1 LKEVEIMVET
11 EKKEGR
17 GSQERPWQAVNPF
30 DAVRVVVDRVLDTVL
45 EPIVRM
51 TPPEVRV
58 AVKRFVP
65 AVDVIEEDDDV
76 RIEVEIPGMS
86 AEDIALTLSE
96 QSLVIRG
103 EKKPEK
109 SGSRGFHRSERSYG
123 SFRRVVQIPVEV
135 DRERVD
141 ATFKNGVLIV
151 VIPKSHEAA
160 RKVQIRVDE
169 G

>member
-1 LKEVEIMVET
+1 MAET
-11 EKKEGR
+11 ETKEGR
-17 GSQERPWQAVNPF
+17 TPSDRPWQAVNPF

-45 EPIVRM
+45 EPIARM

-58 AVKRFVP
+58 AVKRSFVP
-65 AVDVIEEDDDV
+65 SVDVIEEDDDV
-76 RIEVEIPGMS
+76 RVEAEVPGVS
-86 AEDIALTLSE
+86 PDDISVTLAEH
-96 QSLVIRG
+96 SLVIRG

-109 SGSRGFHRSERSYG
+109 TGGRGFHRAERSYG
-123 SFRRVVQIPVEV
+123 AFRRVVSIPVEV

-141 ATFKNGVLIV
+141 ATFKNGVLTV

-160 RKVQIRVDE
+160 KRVPIRVDE